1 MIFFSLAISLS
12 TSVADRRFLSRYETP
27 LLIVWGLII
36 GYLFLF
42 YLVQFVCFI
51 SFSISLS
58 FSPFIYIYV
67 YNYLMIASVFASVCV
82 VFIIVFIL
90 KCVPLLASRLLL
102 LFSRIIL
109 ALVVVIE
116 VFT

>member
-1 MIFFSLAISLS
+1 ML
-12 TSVADRRFLSRYETP
+12 
-27 LLIVWGLII
+27 
-36 GYLFLF
+36 
-42 YLVQFVCFI
+42 
-51 SFSISLS
+51 
-58 FSPFIYIYV
+58 
-67 YNYLMIASVFASVCV
+67 ASVLASVCV

-90 KCVPLLASRLLL
+90 KCVPLLPSRLLL

>member
-1 MIFFSLAISLS
+1 MGPHYWIFVSFLLG
-12 TSVADRRFLSRYETP
+12 SVCLLHFFLH
-27 LLIVWGLII
+27 L
-36 GYLFLF
+36 
-42 YLVQFVCFI
+42 
-51 SFSISLS
+51 SLS

-67 YNYLMIASVFASVCV
+67 YNYLMIASVFASVFV

-90 KCVPLLASRLLL
+90 KCVPLLPSRLLL

-116 VFT
+116 VVS